1 MGQPGA
7 KVDGRRE
14 GDCVM
19 DWKSVIST
27 VAPWIGTTL
36 GGPLGGLAVTAVA
49 EALGL
54 SDKTEDAIKAAITG
68 ATPEY
73 LLALKNADQMFA
85 VQMQELGFK
94 NQQAIA
100 ALAVENTKDARAMQV
115 ATRTKIPALLAVLIT
130 VGFFSILIGLLSG
143 MLTVADNQPLM
154 ILLGALSAAW
164 GAVMNYYFGST
175 AGGQAKTEMIA
186 RAKPVNLDK

>member
-1 MGQPGA
+1 
-7 KVDGRRE
+7 
-14 GDCVM
+14 M

-36 GGPLGGLAVTAVA
+36 GGPLGGLAITAVA

-68 ATPEY
+68 ATPEH

-100 ALAVENTKDARAMQV
+100 SLAVENTKDARAMQ
-115 ATRTKIPALLAVLIT
+115 ASTRSVVPAVLAIMMT
-130 VGFFSILIGLLSG
+130 LGFMGVLIGQMGGWLVPDDG
-143 MLTVADNQPLM
+143 QPVMLQ
-154 ILLGALSAAW
+154 LGALNTAWAASI
-164 GAVMNYYFGST
+164 AYYFGTTFSS
-175 AGGQAKTEMIA
+175 GSKTEMIA

>member
-1 MGQPGA
+1 
-7 KVDGRRE
+7 
-14 GDCVM
+14 M

-36 GGPLGGLAVTAVA
+36 GGPLGGLAVTAAA

-54 SDKTEDAIKAAITG
+54 SDKTEEAVKAAISG
-68 ATPEY
+68 VTPDH

-85 VQMQELGFK
+85 AQMQELGFK
-94 NQQAIA
+94 NQEKIA

-115 ATRTKIPALLAVLIT
+115 STRSLVPAVLAIMMT
-130 VGFFSILIGLLSG
+130 VGFLSILIGQMGGWLVPDDG
-143 MLTVADNQPLM
+143 QPVMLQ
-154 ILLGALSAAW
+154 LGALNTAWAASI
-164 GAVMNYYFGST
+164 AYYFGTTFGS
-175 AGGQAKTEMIA
+175 GSKTEMIA